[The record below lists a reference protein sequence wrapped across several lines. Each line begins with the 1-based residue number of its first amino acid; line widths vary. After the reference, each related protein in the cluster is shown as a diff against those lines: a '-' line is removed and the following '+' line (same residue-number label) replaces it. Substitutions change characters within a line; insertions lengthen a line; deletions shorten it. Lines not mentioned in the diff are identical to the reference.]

1 MGTFNTHKII
11 DAEPSL
17 IPAMAN
23 KITEHFKSQGYD
35 VDVQASDLETYD
47 ISLTKGGMFKAVLGL
62 KTALKV
68 TLKPESDRV
77 AFYAGIGIFGQQLI
91 PALIMYFVAWPVLLT
106 QLWGMVQQSNLDDT
120 ALFLAESVIPLSP
133 QKEPTRL
140 GAVNPT
146 DISSFC
152 PHCGGKHDAGMKFC
166 PYCGA
171 KL

>member
-11 DAEPSL
+11 NAEPSL

-23 KITEHFKSQGYD
+23 KITDYFKSQGYE
-35 VDVQASDLETYD
+35 VDVQVSDLGTYD

-68 TLKPESDRV
+68 TLKPEADRV
-77 AFYAGIGIFGQQLI
+77 SFDAGIGIFGQQLI

-106 QLWGMVQQSNLDDT
+106 QIWGMVQQAKLDDT
-120 ALFLAESVIPLSP
+120 ALMLAESVVPATSSAS
-133 QKEPTRL
+133 KVVEPIS
-140 GAVNPT
+140 
-146 DISSFC
+146 ISSFC
-152 PHCGGKHDAGMKFC
+152 PNCGGKCEAGMRFC
-166 PYCGA
+166 SYCGE

>member
-11 DAEPSL
+11 NAEPSL

-23 KITEHFKSQGYD
+23 KITDYFKSQGYE
-35 VDVQASDLETYD
+35 VDVQLSDLGTYD

-68 TLKPESDRV
+68 TLKSELDKVSFD
-77 AFYAGIGIFGQQLI
+77 AGIGIFGQQLI

-106 QLWGMVQQSNLDDT
+106 QIWGMVQQSNLDDT
-120 ALFLAESVIPLSP
+120 ALMLAESVIPAMSSTS
-133 QKEPTRL
+133 KVVEPTS
-140 GAVNPT
+140 
-146 DISSFC
+146 ISSFC
-152 PHCGGKHDAGMKFC
+152 PNCGGKHDAGMKFC

>member
-11 DAEPSL
+11 NAEPSL

-23 KITEHFKSQGYD
+23 KITDYFKSQGYE
-35 VDVQASDLETYD
+35 VDVQVSDLGTYD

-68 TLKPESDRV
+68 TLKPEADRV
-77 AFYAGIGIFGQQLI
+77 SFDAGIGIFGQQLI

-106 QLWGMVQQSNLDDT
+106 QIWGMVQQAKLDDT
-120 ALFLAESVIPLSP
+120 ALMLAESVIPYNSA
-133 QKEPTRL
+133 L
-140 GAVNPT
+140 GRTVEST
-146 DISSFC
+146 SISSFC
-152 PHCGGKHDAGMKFC
+152 PNCGGKHDVSMRFC
-166 PYCGA
+166 PFCGV

>member
-11 DAEPSL
+11 NAEPSL

-23 KITEHFKSQGYD
+23 KITDYFKSQGYE
-35 VDVQASDLETYD
+35 VDVQVSDLGTYD

-68 TLKPESDRV
+68 TLKSELDKVSFD
-77 AFYAGIGIFGQQLI
+77 AGIGIFGQQLI

-106 QLWGMVQQSNLDDT
+106 QIWGMVQQSNLDDT
-120 ALFLAESVIPLSP
+120 ALFLAESVIPS
-133 QKEPTRL
+133 EPTKL

-152 PHCGGKHDAGMKFC
+152 SHCGGKHDAGMKFC

>member
-11 DAEPSL
+11 NAEPSL

-23 KITEHFKSQGYD
+23 KITDYFKSQGYE
-35 VDVQASDLETYD
+35 VDVQVSDLGTYD

-68 TLKPESDRV
+68 TLKPEADRV
-77 AFYAGIGIFGQQLI
+77 SFDAGIGIFGQQLI

-106 QLWGMVQQSNLDDT
+106 QLWGMVQQAKLDDT
-120 ALFLAESVIPLSP
+120 ALFLAESVIPS
-133 QKEPTRL
+133 EPTRL

>member
-11 DAEPSL
+11 NAEPSL

-23 KITEHFKSQGYD
+23 KIIEHFKLQGYE
-35 VDVQASDLETYD
+35 VDSQVSDLGTYD

-68 TLKPESDRV
+68 TLKPEADRIS
-77 AFYAGIGIFGQQLI
+77 FDAGIGIFGQQLV

-106 QLWGMVQQSNLDDT
+106 QLWGMVKQSNLDDT
-120 ALFLAESVIPLSP
+120 ALLLAESVIPT
-133 QKEPTRL
+133 EPTRL
-140 GAVNPT
+140 GADNTT

-152 PHCGGKHDAGMKFC
+152 PYCGGKHDAGMRFC

>member
-11 DAEPSL
+11 NAEPSL

-23 KITEHFKSQGYD
+23 KITEHFKSQGYE
-35 VDVQASDLETYD
+35 VDVQVSDLGTYD

-68 TLKPESDRV
+68 TLKSEFDKVSFD
-77 AFYAGIGIFGQQLI
+77 AGIGIFGQQLI

-106 QLWGMVQQSNLDDT
+106 QIWGMVQQSNLDDT
-120 ALFLAESVIPLSP
+120 ALFLAESVIPS
-133 QKEPTRL
+133 EPTRL

>member
-11 DAEPSL
+11 SADASL
-17 IPAMAN
+17 IPSMAN
-23 KITEHFKSQGYD
+23 KITNHFKAEGYESD
-35 VDVQASDLETYD
+35 VKVSDLGTYD

-62 KTALKV
+62 KTALKI
-68 TLKPESDRV
+68 TLKPEANGVSFD
-77 AFYAGIGIFGQQLI
+77 AGIGIFGQQLI

-106 QLWGMVQQSNLDDT
+106 QIWGMVQQSNLDDT
-120 ALFLAESVIPLSP
+120 ALFLAESVIPS
-133 QKEPTRL
+133 EPTRL

>member
-11 DAEPSL
+11 NAEPSL

-23 KITEHFKSQGYD
+23 KITDYFKSQGYE
-35 VDVQASDLETYD
+35 VDVQVSGLGTYD

-68 TLKPESDRV
+68 TLKPEADRV
-77 AFYAGIGIFGQQLI
+77 SFDAGIGIFGQQLI

-106 QLWGMVQQSNLDDT
+106 QIWGMVQQAKLDDT
-120 ALFLAESVIPLSP
+120 ALMLAESVVPATSSAS
-133 QKEPTRL
+133 KVVEPIS
-140 GAVNPT
+140 
-146 DISSFC
+146 ISSFC
-152 PHCGGKHDAGMKFC
+152 PNCGGKHDAGMRFC
-166 PYCGA
+166 PYCGS

>member
-1 MGTFNTHKII
+1 MGTFNTLKII
-11 DAEPSL
+11 DADPSL
-17 IPAMAN
+17 IPAMSN
-23 KITEHFKSQGYD
+23 KITEHFKSQGYE
-35 VDVQASDLETYD
+35 VDVQVSDLGTYD

-68 TLKPESDRV
+68 TLKPEADRV
-77 AFYAGIGIFGQQLI
+77 SFDAGIGIFGQQII

-120 ALFLAESVIPLSP
+120 ALLLAESVIPS
-133 QKEPTRL
+133 EPSRL
-140 GAVNPT
+140 RDVNPK

-152 PHCGGKHDAGMKFC
+152 PHCGRKHDVGMKFC

>member
-11 DAEPSL
+11 NAEPSL

-23 KITEHFKSQGYD
+23 KITDYFKSQGYE
-35 VDVQASDLETYD
+35 VDVQVSDLGTYD

-68 TLKPESDRV
+68 TLKSELDKVSFD
-77 AFYAGIGIFGQQLI
+77 AGIGIFGQQLI

-106 QLWGMVQQSNLDDT
+106 QIWGMVQQSNLDDT
-120 ALFLAESVIPLSP
+120 ALMLAESVIPSNSTLDGTV
-133 QKEPTRL
+133 EPTS
-140 GAVNPT
+140 N
-146 DISSFC
+146 SSFC
-152 PHCGGKHDAGMKFC
+152 PNCGGKHDVNMRFC
-166 PYCGA
+166 PFCGV

>member
-11 DAEPSL
+11 NADPSL

-23 KITEHFKSQGYD
+23 KITDYFKSQGYE
-35 VDVQASDLETYD
+35 VDVQVSDLGTYD

-68 TLKPESDRV
+68 TLKPEADRV
-77 AFYAGIGIFGQQLI
+77 SFDAGIGIFGQQLI

-106 QLWGMVQQSNLDDT
+106 QIWGMVQQANLDNT
-120 ALFLAESVIPLSP
+120 ALMLAESVVPATSSP
-133 QKEPTRL
+133 SKVVESTS
-140 GAVNPT
+140 
-146 DISSFC
+146 ISSFC
-152 PHCGGKHDAGMKFC
+152 PNCGGKHDAGMRFC
-166 PYCGA
+166 PYCGS

>member
-11 DAEPSL
+11 NAEPSL
-17 IPAMAN
+17 IPAMTD
-23 KITEHFKSQGYD
+23 KITGHFRSQGYD
-35 VDVQASDLETYD
+35 VDVQVSELGTYD
-47 ISLTKGGMFKAVLGL
+47 ISLTKGGMFKALLGL

-77 AFYAGIGIFGQQLI
+77 SFDAGIGIFGQQLI
-91 PALIMYFVAWPVLLT
+91 PTLIMYFVAWPVLLT

-120 ALFLAESVIPLSP
+120 ALFLAESVIPSGPSRL
-133 QKEPTRL
+133 KE
-140 GAVNPT
+140 VNLT

-152 PHCGGKHDAGMKFC
+152 SLCGGKHDVGMKFC
-166 PYCGA
+166 PDWGA